1 MIPIIELERSITLS
15 ETLGKQKP
23 FSPEEGDTSFESYYK
38 ENIFGSLKQRIVD
51 SEEYAVLFDYTFP
64 VRRYVG
70 LNTLNVIMTM
80 KTLGPGLMYVGTKDV
95 LTSTLLSA
103 LDGMG
108 EDAYSYRDPQLV
120 GLGDLSGMF
129 QDASSGKNFKPKE
142 LNFGLMILMMFLKTP
157 FLILKGLVEAFDP
170 NIVLVIKVMNL
181 IRAIV
186 ALLPDK
192 APDYVR
198 DSFIASFTPPPGLDA
213 GEVQNEL
220 QEKLAQLDECFRK
233 VKEEAIKFLDDFPV
247 PLMSMAMLPSLVP
260 YGCGFP
266 PPPLG
271 PGIGPPLTPFGVAY
285 LILSLW
291 KDDHFANIDTGPRG
305 QDNPDPKIPPQI
317 SELCQEK
324 LKKWQ
329 EIAAL
334 GLIDS
339 DPPEEDSD

>member
-1 MIPIIELERSITLS
+1 
-15 ETLGKQKP
+15 
-23 FSPEEGDTSFESYYK
+23 TSFESYYK

-198 DSFIASFTPPPGLDA
+198 DSFIASFTP
-213 GEVQNEL
+213 
-220 QEKLAQLDECFRK
+220 
-233 VKEEAIKFLDDFPV
+233 
-247 PLMSMAMLPSLVP
+247 
-260 YGCGFP
+260 
-266 PPPLG
+266 
-271 PGIGPPLTPFGVAY
+271 
-285 LILSLW
+285 
-291 KDDHFANIDTGPRG
+291 
-305 QDNPDPKIPPQI
+305 
-317 SELCQEK
+317 
-324 LKKWQ
+324 
-329 EIAAL
+329 
-334 GLIDS
+334 
-339 DPPEEDSD
+339 